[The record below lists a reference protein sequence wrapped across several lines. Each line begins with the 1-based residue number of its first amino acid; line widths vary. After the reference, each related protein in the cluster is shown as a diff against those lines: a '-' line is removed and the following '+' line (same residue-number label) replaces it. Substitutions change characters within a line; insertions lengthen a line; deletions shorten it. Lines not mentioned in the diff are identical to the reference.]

1 MASDLLEVIIKAID
15 QASGPAKS
23 VDNAFDKLGNTATN
37 SNQKMGQASQMTEQK
52 MQQLKTSI
60 SDVSAST
67 ASATSKGA
75 SQFKWYNSSVQD
87 SIIKFNTL
95 DDETQEW
102 LNRLNNAHNPQ
113 VFYELNSKCQEAVSK
128 FQQLDSLTD
137 TWSGSLDYA
146 RSKLELM
153 GNSTETLK
161 GKAQTVGTA
170 IQTYVGNKWDN
181 IKGKVSSFGSFIK
194 SNLSSALSTVRS
206 KIQSLGNAFTG
217 LGGIMSSVMGGIGL
231 KSMADMTVGA
241 SINRDRIFNLSY
253 AVLGAGKSMDYFKN
267 SSSSL
272 WNQMDADTNRS
283 LVGLDQISQAM
294 SVINMSANA
303 SESQLKALEP
313 VILDIG
319 QRAILMGKDGEEA
332 VGLMQ
337 AAGKGLNGEFEML
350 RENFGITK
358 DKLEAA
364 GWSGAA
370 DDIDGYTKALDTCLK
385 ASGDVSD
392 MMNTTSGKLT
402 VLNKYWGLAGRS
414 LGDEFLPYVDQALT
428 KLVQFLDA
436 DRDGALDARG
446 KKWLQYGYGVMAV
459 ASGFATV
466 APSIAPALSVLDT
479 MAGKTKSA
487 LQFLGLM
494 KAEED
499 ALTLATLRESA
510 AQKIS
515 AATKYIA
522 GVATTVYGG
531 IMSVLSGEITLVAA
545 ATAVWNAILA
555 ANPIMLVV
563 IALAALAVAVYE
575 VGKYFGYWDDVGQML
590 QVLWAG
596 VQRLWNAFI
605 NHPDVQATIK
615 AIGDAFNW
623 ICGAIGNTIDWIASF
638 FNISTNGDFDVVA
651 AAITGIS
658 LVWEVLKHR
667 IMAVVTIVQLVAS
680 AFSAFYNGALI
691 PLGSYIMEILT
702 PAFTWLSELWASLVE
717 VVQPL
722 VDVFTQFKTGQ
733 TDLLSVITAVGSTL
747 WNVWTTLTSALT
759 GLILQLVANLL
770 TWAIQAGLNF
780 LNGISLYLSQVAGRV
795 RAYLMNTLT
804 NIISVATR
812 WVNTG
817 RQKASQ
823 FLNGVISFFRQ
834 LPGRALSILLS
845 VVSSIISAGSQW
857 VSNAKNK
864 ASSVVTGVVGIL
876 QGLPG
881 NISSA
886 LSGVISAITSPF
898 STAYSKVCDIVDN
911 IKSKV
916 NDAMNY
922 IGGLGGA
929 AGGDLAAGGDSPSVR
944 DFNIFTGE
952 YNTANSGTEKI
963 EVEETLTII
972 LDFINVPSDIDT
984 DLLIRSLNDPKV
996 LSALVSNPKFQDLDA
1011 KIKAKIDGKYR
1022 RSVGG

>member
-23 VDNAFDKLGNTATN
+23 VDDAFDKLGNTATN

-60 SDVSAST
+60 SDVSSFT

-75 SQFKWYNSSVQD
+75 SQFKRYNSSVQD

-146 RSKLELM
+146 RSKMELM

-170 IQTYVGNKWDN
+170 IQTYVGNKWDT
-181 IKGKVSSFGSFIK
+181 IKGKVSSFASF
-194 SNLSSALSTVRS
+194 LSTKLTSALSKVRAGLDT
-206 KIQSLGNAFTG
+206 LGSAFSG
-217 LGGIMSSVMGGIGL
+217 LGGIISSAIGAIGMNSI
-231 KSMADMTVGA
+231 KDMTVGLA
-241 SINRDRIFNLSY
+241 MNRERMTALTSATMGGAEAGQHFVGVMDNLT
-253 AVLGAGKSMDYFKN
+253 N
-267 SSSSL
+267 SSLVSL
-272 WNQMDADTNRS
+272 DD
-283 LVGLDQISQAM
+283 LGQAM
-294 SVINMSANA
+294 STIKMSTGMSNA
-303 SESQLKALEP
+303 ELEKFTTT
-313 VILDIG
+313 VNDVG
-319 QRAILMGKDGEEA
+319 QRAILMGKSGDEA
-332 VGLMQ
+332 MSLMQ
-337 AAGKGLNGEFEML
+337 AAGRGLNGEFDML
-350 RENFGITK
+350 KTNFGITK
-358 DKLEAA
+358 EQLQDL

-370 DDIDGYTKALDTCLK
+370 DDVEGYQAALDKALEKGGSMNGMMDTSVGHLETLKKNFRVAGRHVGEMFTPYIDQAVQYLNGLNDTCP
-385 ASGDVSD
+385 
-392 MMNTTSGKLT
+392 
-402 VLNKYWGLAGRS
+402 GLFENLVMVAG
-414 LGDEFLPYVDQALT
+414 
-428 KLVQFLDA
+428 
-436 DRDGALDARG
+436 
-446 KKWLQYGYGVMAV
+446 AV
-459 ASGFATV
+459 SGFAT
-466 APSIAPALSVLDT
+466 IAPTLSPMLSAFDSISG
-479 MAGKTKSA
+479 AGKSMFGILKT
-487 LQFLGLM
+487 
-494 KAEED
+494 
-499 ALTLATLRESA
+499 
-510 AQKIS
+510 
-515 AATKYIA
+515 
-522 GVATTVYGG
+522 GVGTVRAFH
-531 IMSVLSGEITLVAA
+531 T
-545 ATAVWNAILA
+545 
-555 ANPIMLVV
+555 
-563 IALAALAVAVYE
+563 ALAAGEGIQAAVTAGFTAMGASELLVLWPLALIVAAIIAIGVAVYE
-575 VGKYFGYWDDVGQML
+575 IGKAVGWWSDFGTML
-590 QVLWAG
+590 EAVQAG
-596 VQRLWNAFI
+596 VMRLWEAFI
-605 NHPDVQATIK
+605 NHPDVQATIAAVSSALGTLWSWIQQAGA
-615 AIGDAFNW
+615 AIAE
-623 ICGAIGNTIDWIASF
+623 F
-638 FNISTNGDFDVVA
+638 FGISTGGDWDIVSQIIQVVGA
-651 AAITGIS
+651 AWQVLTGHIRLAIQIIQMVIGAFQS
-658 LVWEVLKHR
+658 AYES
-667 IMAVVTIVQLVAS
+667 IVS
-680 AFSAFYNGALI
+680 F
-691 PLGSYIMEILT
+691 GSYIMDILS
-702 PAFTWLSELWASLVE
+702 PAFTLLGELWNGLMAAI
-717 VVQPL
+717 QPIIA
-722 VDVFTQFKTGQ
+722 VFQQFMTGQ
-733 TDLLSVITAVGSTL
+733 TDLLTVITTVATTMWNL
-747 WNVWTTLTSALT
+747 WITLTSNL
-759 GLILQLVANLL
+759 GNLILTLVGNLL

-780 LNGISLYLSQVAGRV
+780 LTGISLYLSQVAGRV

-864 ASSVVTGVVGIL
+864 ASSVVTGVVGII

-881 NISSA
+881 KISSA
-886 LSGVISAITSPF
+886 LSGVVSAITSPF
-898 STAYSKVCDIVDN
+898 STAYSKVCGIVDN

-929 AGGDLAAGGDSPSVR
+929 AGGDLAAGGDSPSVS

-984 DLLIRSLNDPKV
+984 DLLIRSLTDPKV

>member
-60 SDVSAST
+60 SDVSSFT

-75 SQFKWYNSSVQD
+75 SQFKRYNSSVQD

-128 FQQLDSLTD
+128 FQQLDRLTD

-146 RSKLELM
+146 RSKMELM

-170 IQTYVGNKWDN
+170 IQTYVGNKWDT

-370 DDIDGYTKALDTCLK
+370 DDIDGYTQALDTCLK
-385 ASGDVSD
+385 SSGDVSD

-402 VLNKYWGLAGRS
+402 VLKKYWGLAGRS

-487 LQFLGLM
+487 LQFLGIM

-515 AATKYIA
+515 AATKYIV
-522 GVATTVYGG
+522 GVATAVYSG
-531 IMSVLSGEITLVAA
+531 IVGVLSGEITLVAA

-563 IALAALAVAVYE
+563 IALVALAVAVYE

-651 AAITGIS
+651 ALITGIS
-658 LVWEVLKHR
+658 LVWEEFKYR
-667 IMAVVTIVQLVAS
+667 IMAVVTIVQLIAS
-680 AFSAFYNGALI
+680 AFSDFYNGALV

-722 VDVFTQFKTGQ
+722 IDVFTQFQTGQ

-823 FLNGVISFFRQ
+823 FLSGVISFFRQ

-864 ASSVVTGVVGIL
+864 ASSVVTGVVGII

-881 NISSA
+881 KISSA
-886 LSGVISAITSPF
+886 LSGVVSAITSPF
-898 STAYSKVCDIVDN
+898 STAYSKVCGIVDN

-929 AGGDLAAGGDSPSVR
+929 AGGDLAAGGDSPSVS

-984 DLLIRSLNDPKV
+984 DLLIRSLTDPKV